1 MVHCRANHGTCRL
14 VRDRQKLQR
23 EDAYFNR
30 SAAELRA
37 EKHSWKKRTKNGRA
51 QAKMKNKG
59 WGD

>member
-37 EKHSWKKRTKNGRA
+37 EKRTKDGGA
-51 QAKMKNKG
+51 QAKLKNKS